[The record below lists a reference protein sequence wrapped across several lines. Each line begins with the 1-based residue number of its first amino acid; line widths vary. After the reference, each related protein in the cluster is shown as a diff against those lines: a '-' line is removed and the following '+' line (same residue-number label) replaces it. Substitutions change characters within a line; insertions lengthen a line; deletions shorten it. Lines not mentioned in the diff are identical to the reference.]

1 MRNVK
6 GITQKQLAAQVGVT
20 ERTIISYE
28 NNVQDLQKADFIVIH
43 RIAQA
48 LNVAIGT
55 IGSAVAW
62 EHTELTMTILG
73 AITTFLG
80 ASLGLSSAQ
89 FYKDESDK

>member
-1 MRNVK
+1 MTEKFTLKQMRNVK

-48 LNVAIGT
+48 LNVKVSDI
-55 IGSAVAW
+55 
-62 EHTELTMTILG
+62 
-73 AITTFLG
+73 FLG
-80 ASLGLSSAQ
+80 TDSEIPKQ
-89 FYKDESDK
+89 NV

>member
-1 MRNVK
+1 MKLNSQTYDIIKWIV
-6 GITQKQLAAQVGVT
+6 QVVMP
-20 ERTIISYE
+20 
-28 NNVQDLQKADFIVIH
+28 
-43 RIAQA
+43 A
-48 LNVAIGT
+48 LIVAIGT